1 MNVFRVIRSTRTM
14 NRSLRRGKKHV
25 VEVAVG
31 EVAVEEAEEAG
42 GQVEGEG
49 TNTVGVELEREG
61 QVKVVGNRQGAEDK
75 QGEEDDLFRKNN
87 PNKDL

>member
-1 MNVFRVIRSTRTM
+1 MNVFRVFRSTRTM

-25 VEVAVG
+25 VEVAVA

-49 TNTVGVELEREG
+49 TNTVGVEVEREG
-61 QVKVVGNRQGAEDK
+61 QVKVVDHRQGAEDK
-75 QGEEDDLFRKNN
+75 QGEEDDLLRKNN